1 MSDGDINLAA
11 LWVPV
16 MAETSK
22 IKGQLSEAGT
32 EGAREFARNFNTET
46 QSLIEKGFNS
56 AMRSSFTKAGR
67 DAFND
72 FQKSFQPQ
80 QGQGKF
86 QEFGHK
92 AGEGVLDGLRGSLL
106 TGGVAGITAALTEAF
121 LSGFEHLAE
130 GATEV
135 FDKIIEGAEE
145 VVHKVI
151 EVGEQ
156 FEKIEH
162 QILEFSTASG
172 EGFENLR
179 LSATTVLGEIDTK
192 GDDLGKTMAVLS
204 QRLGLEAGPA
214 LEDLTRHVEELGDR
228 FGRIDVEGFT
238 GALAQLGVKG
248 EDADGVLASWTQSAR
263 EAGITVN
270 DIVGVMPQMGEALS
284 QVGLNAQQSG
294 ALVSEWAQKSLP
306 LNKVLTGFSTAEKVF
321 AEKNMDFKSGLV
333 ETAKELQHFKDIG
346 DQKDYQKLAETVFG
360 PRNWTIAQAAIQQLL
375 DVLGRAPNAFDATSG
390 SVDDLTQHTQT
401 LGNKWQ
407 QVQNQI
413 KTALAPLGGAVL
425 AGLGSA
431 LDALGNYVKTHHDQI
446 VNWIKDLGDKF
457 IASIPTFQKWAVDLI
472 EIFRAV
478 YQVFANM
485 AAGFLETFGKMLAGT
500 GQLLDKLPAAFKK
513 LIPGGQDEINAM
525 KDFGKGMLDA
535 GKSIVDADIGGK
547 LETLRGKIQAL
558 NPDLDTLKSKWNS
571 TVDTMTTGQSLDALS
586 GANINQLGAAPGGA
600 GGGQVNL
607 LTPPGGAGTGGF
619 NWDAVAGA
627 ESSGRW
633 SDNNSGNNSTS
644 SGAPRGGLQ
653 ITDGTWAAF
662 GGKEF
667 APTAAQATKEQQ
679 IEVANRIAFTGWQ
692 GTPPQGLGAWQT
704 ITEGKVP
711 GITTSSG
718 PGGSAGSSSGSAG
731 SSISLGPGT
740 GSGISLGPG
749 TGPRAWERYKALR
762 SAQDS
767 ADEANEAVGH
777 DQRRVDD
784 LNKQLTQ
791 LKSQPGLLGDPDKVA
806 KTEQDL
812 QEATEALAK
821 ARRKQAEAAEDLQ
834 HEETT
839 GADSSGQNGG
849 NSAAEQFG
857 GSFLKGLASDF
868 GLGNVLGGKSPLDW
882 GITKLGGGLAG
893 WAMNTFG
900 GGGGGGGFPG
910 FGRSG
915 GGGGG
920 GLGFL
925 QNLIPGMPKG
935 ARGLGGA
942 GGAGF
947 PNVAFSGG
955 QNDISRRFREAMQ
968 RGAIGPNGELAPGTA
983 AGCRSRIAAEHH

>member
-375 DVLGRAPNAFDATSG
+375 DVLGRAPNAFDATGG

-600 GGGQVNL
+600 GGGRGQPVNPSRRRRYGRLQLGCGCGRGVERQVVRQQQRQQLDEFGGTARRLADHRRYLGCLRGQRICADSRPGDQRATDRGREPDRVHRLARHPATGSRRMANHHRGQGSRHHHQQRAGRFCGKFQRL
-607 LTPPGGAGTGGF
+607 GGIEHLTGAGHRLRHL
-619 NWDAVAGA
+619 AGA
-627 ESSGRW
+627 GHGTARM
-633 SDNNSGNNSTS
+633 
-644 SGAPRGGLQ
+644 GA
-653 ITDGTWAAF
+653 
-662 GGKEF
+662 
-667 APTAAQATKEQQ
+667 
-679 IEVANRIAFTGWQ
+679 VQ
-692 GTPPQGLGAWQT
+692 GAS
-704 ITEGKVP
+704 V
-711 GITTSSG
+711 
-718 PGGSAGSSSGSAG
+718 GS
-731 SSISLGPGT
+731 
-740 GSGISLGPG
+740 
-749 TGPRAWERYKALR
+749 
-762 SAQDS
+762 
-767 ADEANEAVGH
+767 
-777 DQRRVDD
+777 
-784 LNKQLTQ
+784 
-791 LKSQPGLLGDPDKVA
+791 
-806 KTEQDL
+806 
-812 QEATEALAK
+812 
-821 ARRKQAEAAEDLQ
+821 
-834 HEETT
+834 
-839 GADSSGQNGG
+839 
-849 NSAAEQFG
+849 
-857 GSFLKGLASDF
+857 
-868 GLGNVLGGKSPLDW
+868 
-882 GITKLGGGLAG
+882 
-893 WAMNTFG
+893 
-900 GGGGGGGFPG
+900 G
-910 FGRSG
+910 FGRRSE
-915 GGGGG
+915 
-920 GLGFL
+920 
-925 QNLIPGMPKG
+925 
-935 ARGLGGA
+935 RG
-942 GGAGF
+942 
-947 PNVAFSGG
+947 
-955 QNDISRRFREAMQ
+955 RR
-968 RGAIGPNGELAPGTA
+968 P
-983 AGCRSRIAAEHH
+983 